1 MDSFVRIK
9 SMKILFTRYNDM
21 IITILNKF
29 YLNFLESFQKIKVLN
44 LNSFRIILISPFIKS
59 LVDAS

>member
-29 YLNFLESFQKIKVLN
+29 YLNFLEIFQKIKVLN

>member
-1 MDSFVRIK
+1 
-9 SMKILFTRYNDM
+9 MKILFTRYNDM

-29 YLNFLESFQKIKVLN
+29 YLNFLEIFQKIKVLN

>member
-1 MDSFVRIK
+1 MESFLWIK

-29 YLNFLESFQKIKVLN
+29 YSNFLESFQKIKKLY